1 MAKKYYIDIETL
13 DKFRNE
19 LMDHF
24 IDMCGGNDYN
34 KLNLLTIGDAIDA
47 IYDKYA
53 VIPDEDVVEVTRC
66 KDCQHSNAYL
76 TWQGKEYYHCTAND
90 GVNVAAPV
98 HFCGYG
104 ERKEQ
109 E

>member
-1 MAKKYYIDIETL
+1 MDNAKEYIDKRIVLNKLTDL
-13 DKFRNE
+13 AASTKDSAVYQVCLHMAQW
-19 LMDHF
+19 LMD
-24 IDMCGGNDYN
+24 
-34 KLNLLTIGDAIDA
+34 
-47 IYDKYA
+47 
-53 VIPDEDVVEVTRC
+53 IPAADVVKVTCC

-90 GVNVAAPV
+90 GVNVAEPA

-104 ERKEQ
+104 ERKER